1 MNSMSIFAPFF
12 AMIGLTLVVWIYMY
26 ARRIPF
32 IIRGK
37 FTPEQLSPAELA

>member
-12 AMIGLTLVVWIYMY
+12 AMIALTLVVWIYMD

-32 IIRGK
+32 IMRSNL
-37 FTPEQLSPAELA
+37 TPEQLSPL